1 MKIQSAGRLGNIL
14 FIWAFALKIAESKKP
29 KKVSIFAD
37 KYHSKVDKDLLETF
51 ELLDSNLV
59 IFEIKNHLGLVLKV
73 IDKLSSITPSF
84 SRFLQKLLRIQSE
97 GRDELN
103 ENAWILR
110 GYFQNPDFS
119 EEMNQSISVA
129 LNGILQSKASQ
140 RSLEDRFEFLN
151 EPYQAIHIRLSD
163 FIGSDFGVIAPK
175 SQLESLQE
183 NLNVVI
189 CTDGSIEEIERRIDI
204 SDYQVLTPGNTTG
217 WETLAILS
225 RAENLITTNSTLS
238 WWSGFLALQSGKN
251 VWTPAYWNP
260 ALMPGKKL
268 THQHDKQYI
277 PIFE

>member
-1 MKIQSAGRLGNIL
+1 VK
-14 FIWAFALKIAESKKP
+14 
-29 KKVSIFAD
+29 
-37 KYHSKVDKDLLETF
+37 
-51 ELLDSNLV
+51 
-59 IFEIKNHLGLVLKV
+59 FEIKNHLGLLLKV

-84 SRFLQKLLRIQSE
+84 SCSLQKLLRIQSE
-97 GRDELN
+97 DRDELN

-119 EEMNQSISVA
+119 EELIQSIYVA
-129 LNGILQSKASQ
+129 LNGILESKASQ
-140 RSLEDRFEFLN
+140 RRLADRFEFLD

-251 VWTPAYWNP
+251 VWTPTYWNP

-268 THQHDKQYI
+268 TPQHNKQYI
-277 PIFE
+277 PKFE